1 MTGKWKVGLLED
13 NQAMLKDLKSIV
25 ETLDTVQVV
34 CYATNSSDFISKVE
48 STQPQILLLDIDLV
62 NDSMTGLDVAKLF
75 KLPVI
80 FVSGKNAEH
89 LRTIENLKFDYQFKV
104 DFISKPYNDDHLKR
118 LLEQFTRDLKNQSSN
133 ETLVLK
139 FKGESHRILV
149 KDIAFFRTE
158 KMANSNSNNK
168 VAYFTNKPPQTI
180 IDYSFSKNIDS
191 LMVDIFLICEKGI
204 RVNLQAHPN
213 FIKEKKQIA
222 LQAMNKDNQ
231 LETFYLPVSE
241 NYQSS
246 VRNKLKK

>member
-34 CYATNSSDFISKVE
+34 CYATNSSEFISKVE

-62 NDSMTGLDVAKLF
+62 NDSMTGLDVAKLL

-104 DFISKPYNDDHLKR
+104 DFISKPYNDDHLKK
-118 LLEQFTRDLKNQSSN
+118 LMQQFILDLKNQSTN

-139 FKGESHRILV
+139 FKGESHRIPI
-149 KDIAFFRTE
+149 KDIAFFRTDKE
-158 KMANSNSNNK
+158 ANSTSNNK
-168 VAYFTNKPPQTI
+168 VAFFTNKPPQTI
-180 IDYSFSKNIDS
+180 VDYSYSNTIDVQ
-191 LMVDIFLICEKGI
+191 LEDIFIKCEKGI
-204 RVNLQAHPN
+204 RVNLLCKPEYNKAD
-213 FIKEKKQIA
+213 KQIVIK
-222 LQAMNKDNQ
+222 AMNKDNQ
-231 LETFYLPVSE
+231 QQYFDLPVSE
-241 NYQSS
+241 NYSRLVQL
-246 VRNKLKK
+246 KLKK

>member
-34 CYATNSSDFISKVE
+34 CYATNSSEFISKVE

-62 NDSMTGLDVAKLF
+62 NDSMTGLDIAKLL

-89 LRTIENLKFDYQFKV
+89 LRTIENLKFDYLFKV
-104 DFISKPYNDDHLKR
+104 DFISKPYNDDHLKK
-118 LLEQFTRDLKNQSSN
+118 LLQQFILDLKNQSTN

-139 FKGESHRILV
+139 FNGESHRIPI

-158 KMANSNSNNK
+158 KIAKSNSNNK
-168 VAYFTNKPPQTI
+168 VVYFTNNTPQTI
-180 IDYSFSKNIDS
+180 VDYSYSNTIDVH
-191 LMVDIFLICEKGI
+191 LEDIFIKCEKGI
-204 RVNLQAHPN
+204 RVNLQSHPT
-213 FIKEKKQIA
+213 FVKEKKQIA
-222 LQAMNKDNQ
+222 IQAINRDHQ
-231 LETFYLPVSE
+231 LETFFLPVSE
-241 NYQSS
+241 TYQSS